1 MKTLHVDTGRE
12 MRGGQWQALYLI
24 ERLADA
30 TLLAPASS
38 PLLGEACKRG
48 LDARPLSFPAL
59 ARLARQSDIV
69 HAHDAKAHTL
79 TALAGGPPLVVSR
92 RVGFPVRRSVAS
104 SWKYA
109 RAAAY
114 LAVSRYTASILTGA
128 GVPEG
133 KIHVVYDGVPIPPP
147 GRRESGRIVALA
159 HKSKQIPGFEIH
171 LTSDL
176 WQDLS
181 TASVFLYMSE
191 MEGLGSALLAAMASG
206 VPVIASR
213 VGGVP
218 EIIEHERTG
227 LLVGSPANPAELAEA
242 ARRLLDDPASA
253 AEMGRLGKER
263 VEREF
268 SVEAM
273 VQGTL
278 CAYEKVVR

>member
-24 ERLADA
+24 ERLTDA
-30 TLLAPASS
+30 TLLAPARS
-38 PLLGEACKRG
+38 PLLGAACKRG
-48 LDARPLSFPAL
+48 LDARPLSFAAL
-59 ARLARQSDIV
+59 ARLARHSDIV

-79 TALAGGPPLVVSR
+79 AAVAGGAPLMVSR

-114 LAVSRYTASILTGA
+114 LAVSRYTASILTDA
-128 GVPEG
+128 AVPER
-133 KIHVVYDGVPIPPP
+133 KISVVYDGVPIPPP
-147 GRRESGRIVALA
+147 GDRKPGRIVALA
-159 HKSKQIPGFEIH
+159 HKSAQVPGFEIH

-191 MEGLGSALLAAMASG
+191 MEGLGSAVLAAMASQ

-213 VGGVP
+213 VGGIP
-218 EIIEHERTG
+218 EIIEHGRTG
-227 LLVGSPANPAELAEA
+227 LLVGSPANPAELAGA
-242 ARRLLDDPASA
+242 VRRLLDDPTLA
-253 AEMGRLGKER
+253 AEMGQLGKER

-273 VQGTL
+273 VESTL
-278 CAYEKVVR
+278 RAYEKVVR

>member
-48 LDARPLSFPAL
+48 LDARPLSFAAL

-69 HAHDAKAHTL
+69 HAHDAKGHTL
-79 TALAGGPPLVVSR
+79 AAIAGGPPLVVSR
-92 RVGFPVRRSVAS
+92 RVGFPIRRSAAS

-109 RAAAY
+109 RAAEY
-114 LAVSRYTASILTGA
+114 LAVSRYTATILAGA
-128 GVPEG
+128 GVPEH
-133 KIHVVYDGVPIPPP
+133 KICVVYDGVPIPTPARRVP
-147 GRRESGRIVALA
+147 GRIAALA
-159 HKSKQIPGFEIH
+159 HKSAQIPGFEIH
-171 LTSDL
+171 LTTDL

-181 TASVFLYMSE
+181 TASVFLYLSE
-191 MEGLGSALLAAMASG
+191 MEGLGSAVLAAMASQ

-218 EIIEHERTG
+218 EIVEHERTG
-227 LLVGSPANPAELAEA
+227 LLVGSPANPAELAGA
-242 ARRLLDDPASA
+242 VRRLLDDLTLA

-273 VQGTL
+273 VEGTL
-278 CAYEKVVR
+278 RAYGRVVR

>member
-48 LDARPLSFPAL
+48 LDARPLSFAAL
-59 ARLARQSDIV
+59 PRLARQSDIV

-79 TALAGGPPLVVSR
+79 AAVAGGPPLVVSR

-109 RAAAY
+109 RAAEY
-114 LAVSRYTASILTGA
+114 LAVSRYTASILTQA
-128 GVPEG
+128 GVPER
-133 KIHVVYDGVPIPPP
+133 KIRVVYDGVPIPLPGDRPP
-147 GRRESGRIVALA
+147 GRIVALA
-159 HKSKQIPGFEIH
+159 HKSAQIPGFEIH
-171 LTSDL
+171 LTTDL

-191 MEGLGSALLAAMASG
+191 MEGLGSALLAAMASE

-218 EIIEHERTG
+218 EIIEHGRTG
-227 LLVGSPANPAELAEA
+227 LLVDSPTNPAELARA
-242 ARRLLDDPASA
+242 VRRLLDDPTLA

-273 VQGTL
+273 VEGTL
-278 CAYEKVVR
+278 RAYEEVVR